1 MTITSTWPLPADLSG
16 ARLARDHV
24 RAAGAALPLAPD
36 RMADLVLIASELAA
50 NAVRH
55 GEPPVVLRLDVAADR
70 VRVTVTNHGDGPDPR
85 VVTADQESGHG
96 RGLAMVEQLAHS
108 VGWSRQ
114 DDRLEVWAE
123 ILLEQAP

>member
-1 MTITSTWPLPADLSG
+1 MEWGLPADLSA

-24 RAAGAALPLAPD
+24 RVASASLPLPSD

-55 GEPPVVLRLDVAADR
+55 GEPPVVLRLDVAAGR

-85 VVTADQESGHG
+85 VVTADPESGHG
-96 RGLAMVEQLAHS
+96 RGLAMVEQLAS
-108 VGWSRQ
+108 TVGWSRQ
-114 DDRLEVWAE
+114 ADQLEVWAE
-123 ILLEQAP
+123 IVLEQTP